1 MSLPAPDPVTGF
13 YPTLNAMGG
22 MSPTLD
28 PYSQAFVEFAA
39 TAEGPVLDVGACYGV
54 ATLAAAARGASV
66 WANDIEG
73 RHLKILA
80 EAILEGSDIRLLEG
94 RFPDEIPWSE
104 GPLSAVLLA
113 RILPYFDGE
122 TIDRSLRLVH
132 QNLQAGGKVFG
143 VSITPFL
150 KKLVPFQPIYEARK
164 AAGERWPGMVT
175 VSDWDPEGAKDLTPK
190 LHTLDKDIVGRALRE
205 AGFEVEVLEYFSRQ
219 DYTGG
224 MARDG
229 REALGFIAVK
239 KG

>member
-1 MSLPAPDPVTGF
+1 
-13 YPTLNAMGG
+13 MGG

-28 PYSQAFVEFAA
+28 FYSQAFVDFAA
-39 TAEGPVLDVGACYGV
+39 DADGPVLDVGACYGV
-54 ATLAAAARGASV
+54 ASLAAAERGADV
-66 WANDIEG
+66 WANDLDI
-73 RHLKILA
+73 RHLEILSESIPDKA
-80 EAILEGSDIRLLEG
+80 KIRLIHG
-94 RFPDEIPWSE
+94 QFPNEIPWSE

-122 TIDRSLRLVH
+122 TIERSLGLIYE
-132 QNLQAGGKVFG
+132 NLRPGGKVFG

-164 AAGERWPGMVT
+164 AAGDRWPGLVT

-190 LHTLDKDIVGRALRE
+190 LHTLDKEVVERSLTE
-205 AGFEVEVLEYFSRQ
+205 AGFTIETLEYFSREN
-219 DYTGG
+219 YTGG

-239 KG
+239 KEE